1 MCIGFGKLTPVL
13 RTSDKNLNKVF
24 HEKFHMGWDKVYII
38 KKTISILLSVLLN
51 CIYITI
57 FQGK

>member
-1 MCIGFGKLTPVL
+1 MRIGFGKLTPVL
-13 RTSDKNLNKVF
+13 RTSDKNLKVF
-24 HEKFHMGWDKVYII
+24 HEKFHIGWDKVYII